1 MESFLAYVAY
11 CVVTPSFSHLSRE
24 FDQGVAFVN
33 DALQFNTEEILMRW
47 FGWLFPGLHGRK
59 ILPENQ
65 RDSTKS
71 SQIYFFNFD
80 IQRLLSMVYFF
91 FMVDCINIRI

>member
-1 MESFLAYVAY
+1 MFFEALPV
-11 CVVTPSFSHLSRE
+11 HLSRE
-24 FDQGVAFVN
+24 FDQGVVFVN

-47 FGWLFPGLHGRK
+47 FGWLFPGLHSRK
-59 ILPENQ
+59 ILPENE

-80 IQRLLSMVYFF
+80 IQPLLSMVYFF
-91 FMVDCINIRI
+91 FMVD